1 MNQIGQFG
9 IRAGR
14 ASEMVQASFEAQY
27 AAAADRLLNGAGREA
42 FEAIKML
49 KAADPKRYQPEHGA
63 HYPRTAYGESL
74 KQIAQL
80 IKADLGLEIAFTE
93 TGSWDHHVNE
103 GSATGLLANRL
114 DDLAGGIAAL
124 TTDLADRMEDVL
136 MLTMSEFGRAVT
148 ENGNRG
154 TDHGHGNAMLVIGA
168 HVHGGQVY
176 GRWPGLAP
184 EQRFEGRDLEVTTD
198 FRDVFGEVVVRHLG
212 LADPHPV
219 FPGHDIEASRFVG
232 FLKG

>member
-1 MNQIGQFG
+1 
-9 IRAGR
+9 
-14 ASEMVQASFEAQY
+14 
-27 AAAADRLLNGAGREA
+27 
-42 FEAIKML
+42 
-49 KAADPKRYQPEHGA
+49 
-63 HYPRTAYGESL
+63 
-74 KQIAQL
+74 
-80 IKADLGLEIAFTE
+80 
-93 TGSWDHHVNE
+93 
-103 GSATGLLANRL
+103 
-114 DDLAGGIAAL
+114 
-124 TTDLADRMEDVL
+124 
-136 MLTMSEFGRAVT
+136 MLTMSEFGRTVT

-212 LADPHPV
+212 LADSHPV
-219 FPGHDIEASRFVG
+219 FPGHNIEASRFVG